1 MNACRTNNNFQIY
14 FFNRKI
20 ALDHVICQFFFQN
33 GGSVSGWEIYYENI
47 AMGNVFCQVRTNY
60 QTKMHFSIPDT
71 QDLKDETGSSY
82 TVNDNISLNSEMV
95 QVK

>member
-1 MNACRTNNNFQIY
+1 MHVGPIIIFRFI
-14 FFNRKI
+14 FLIEKNRI
-20 ALDHVICQFFFQN
+20 RSRDMSIFFQN

>member
-14 FFNRKI
+14 FFNRKNRI
-20 ALDHVICQFFFQN
+20 RSRDMSIFFQN